1 MFIKS
6 HKFNNKFSK
15 LNIHRYYNTNNNS
28 NNYLLNSQINNIY
41 RQIEPNSL
49 LTQRELS
56 NTYISKVK
64 FNRLEDNVVGDR
76 IDISELAKSF
86 DLDPVDVL
94 RSLYVEGLS
103 RTRYEQSN
111 IFRLDPVRYLHK
123 IVEEHPFTPSQL
135 TRIVDDRF
143 YQNTYHQTI
152 LQASLQK
159 SHEDTGKRNN
169 TLFGIP
175 NRFYIPNKSRVI
187 LYDGPFYDCAKI
199 EIDTR
204 YDNKTKEHIIIISEH
219 KIPTDHFDSEDLR
232 TILSLAD
239 TNNGFIAGLG
249 NVFLSNTFDNTH
261 IYNMHNFDL
270 KHGEGAF
277 HTAMIKCIYNRTNT
291 E

>member
-15 LNIHRYYNTNNNS
+15 PLNIHRYSNTNNNS
-28 NNYLLNSQINNIY
+28 NNYLLNSQIKNIC

-56 NTYISKVK
+56 NTYISKV
-64 FNRLEDNVVGDR
+64 
-76 IDISELAKSF
+76 
-86 DLDPVDVL
+86 
-94 RSLYVEGLS
+94 
-103 RTRYEQSN
+103 
-111 IFRLDPVRYLHK
+111 
-123 IVEEHPFTPSQL
+123 
-135 TRIVDDRF
+135 
-143 YQNTYHQTI
+143 QNTYHQTI

-204 YDNKTKEHIIIISEH
+204 YDTNTKEHIIIISEH

-249 NVFLSNTFDNTH
+249 NVFLNNTFDKNH

-277 HTAMIKCIYNRTNT
+277 HTAMIKCIVNRTNT